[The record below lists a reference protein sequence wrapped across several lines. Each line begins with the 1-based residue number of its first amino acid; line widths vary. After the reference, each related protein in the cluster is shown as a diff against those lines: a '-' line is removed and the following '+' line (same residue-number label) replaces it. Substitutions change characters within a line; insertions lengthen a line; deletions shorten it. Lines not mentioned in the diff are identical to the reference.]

1 MDLLRT
7 GIGLSK
13 TIKNVTRFREI
24 ITVFWKNGFDEFILK
39 TNLHSKIPGFVLPK
53 KRFEN
58 LEFKEGQSFWA
69 SLGYRLRLSFE
80 ELGAGFIKV
89 GQLLSTRED
98 ILHPDLIQELKKLQ
112 NKVKPIEFSI
122 AKKEIEKALGKNIE
136 EVFSEIDEVPIGVA
150 SIGIV
155 YAGKLKT
162 GEEVVLKVRR
172 PNIEETL
179 DHDFEIISFIVSQL
193 ERVSDEIKFLGVSR
207 AIDDFFNSI
216 QIELNFNIERN
227 NCKKLQENLKKLD
240 TDNIFKIPTMYSE
253 YSSTS
258 LLIMEK
264 LDGTPFNNIPNILE
278 KHPEVEEKLM
288 KAIRM
293 FVQTILAD
301 GFFHADLHGGNF
313 FLMNDGKI
321 GLIDFGLMGSLS
333 RKNRSNLVAI
343 LFALFTS
350 NYENLVFEF
359 LDVADYD
366 VIPNHEEL
374 QKDIRVALE
383 PYLGLTVQEIDVTFM
398 VNAIVTTL
406 SKHQI
411 YLPREWFVIFRS
423 LMTLDGVGKSIGIDL
438 NIFEVLDGQLED
450 VMKELLSKES
460 LIEDA
465 AWIGRDTLNSF
476 RTIPRQLKWM
486 LKEFTKRKYTF
497 DIKLQ
502 GFQRDIRL
510 ISKSIYFLGL
520 MILSSIFIFSGVFL
534 VKDQN
539 YYHFEAI
546 PGIVWIF
553 WGLGLMSVL
562 RASAFIRKK

>member
-7 GIGLSK
+7 GIGLTK
-13 TIKNVTRFREI
+13 TFKNVSRFREI

-58 LEFKEGQSFWA
+58 VEFKEGKSFWA

-98 ILHPDLIQELKKLQ
+98 ILHQDLIKELKKLQ
-112 NKVKPIEFSI
+112 NKVKPIEFSV
-122 AKKEIEKALGKNIE
+122 AKKEIEKSLGKKIE
-136 EVFSEIDEVPIGVA
+136 EVFSEIDETPIGVA

-155 YAGKLKT
+155 YAGKLLS

-193 ERVSDEIKFLGVSR
+193 ERVSDEIKYLGVSR

-227 NCKKLQENLKKLD
+227 NCTKLKENLKLLD
-240 TDNIFKIPTMYSE
+240 DEGIFKLPEMYPQ
-253 YSSTS
+253 YSCDS
-258 LLIMEK
+258 LLVMEK
-264 LDGTPFNNIPNILE
+264 LDGTPFNNIPNILD
-278 KHPEVEEKLM
+278 KHPEIEAKLM
-288 KAIRM
+288 SAIRM

-313 FLMNDGKI
+313 FLMNNGQI

-333 RKNRSNLVAI
+333 RKNRTNLVAI
-343 LFALFTS
+343 LFALFTN

-366 VIPNHEEL
+366 IIPNHEEL
-374 QKDIRVALE
+374 QKDLRIALE
-383 PYLGLTVQEIDVTFM
+383 PYLGLTVQEIDVTYM

-411 YLPREWFVIFRS
+411 YLPREWFIIFRS

-438 NIFEVLDGQLED
+438 NIFEILDGQLEK
-450 VMKELLSKES
+450 VMKELLSKEA

-497 DIKLQ
+497 EVKLE

-520 MILSSIFIFSGVFL
+520 MFLSSILIFSGVFL
-534 VKDQN
+534 LKDN
-539 YYHFEAI
+539 SYETLDMI

-553 WGLGLMSVL
+553 WGLGLLSVM
-562 RASAFIRKK
+562 RASTFIRKK

>member
-1 MDLLRT
+1 M
-7 GIGLSK
+7 
-13 TIKNVTRFREI
+13 
-24 ITVFWKNGFDEFILK
+24 
-39 TNLHSKIPGFVLPK
+39 
-53 KRFEN
+53 
-58 LEFKEGQSFWA
+58 Q
-69 SLGYRLRLSFE
+69 
-80 ELGAGFIKV
+80 
-89 GQLLSTRED
+89 
-98 ILHPDLIQELKKLQ
+98 
-112 NKVKPIEFSI
+112 
-122 AKKEIEKALGKNIE
+122 
-136 EVFSEIDEVPIGVA
+136 
-150 SIGIV
+150 
-155 YAGKLKT
+155 
-162 GEEVVLKVRR
+162 
-172 PNIEETL
+172 
-179 DHDFEIISFIVSQL
+179 
-193 ERVSDEIKFLGVSR
+193 
-207 AIDDFFNSI
+207 
-216 QIELNFNIERN
+216 
-227 NCKKLQENLKKLD
+227 
-240 TDNIFKIPTMYSE
+240 
-253 YSSTS
+253 
-258 LLIMEK
+258 
-264 LDGTPFNNIPNILE
+264 
-278 KHPEVEEKLM
+278 
-288 KAIRM
+288 AIRM

-321 GLIDFGLMGSLS
+321 GLIDFGLMGTLS

-411 YLPREWFVIFRS
+411 YLPREWFIIFRS

-438 NIFEVLDGQLED
+438 NIFEVLDGQLEE
-450 VMKELLSKES
+450 VMKELLSKEA
-460 LIEDA
+460 LMEDA

-520 MILSSIFIFSGVFL
+520 MLLSSILIFSGVFL

-539 YYHFEAI
+539 YHQLDAI

-553 WGLGLMSVL
+553 WGLGMLSVM
-562 RASAFIRKK
+562 RASTFIRKK

>member
-13 TIKNVTRFREI
+13 TIKNVARFREI

-58 LEFKEGQSFWA
+58 LEASEGKGFWA

-98 ILHPDLIQELKKLQ
+98 ILHPDLIFELKKLQ
-112 NKVKPIEFSI
+112 NKVKPIEFAI
-122 AKKEIEKALGKNIE
+122 AKKEIEAAIGKPLT

-150 SIGIV
+150 SIGIA
-155 YAGKLKT
+155 YQGKLNS
-162 GEEVVLKVRR
+162 GEDVVLKVRR

-179 DHDFEIISFIVSQL
+179 EHDFEIISFIVSQL
-193 ERVSDEIKFLGVSR
+193 EKVSEDIKFLGVSR

-216 QIELNFNIERN
+216 QLELNFNIERN
-227 NCKKLQENLKKLD
+227 NCEKLKKNLEKLEESK
-240 TDNIFKIPTMYSE
+240 IFKIPKMYDE
-253 YSSTS
+253 YSSSS
-258 LLIMEK
+258 LLVMEK
-264 LDGTPFNNIPNILE
+264 LHGRPFNNVPNILQN
-278 KHPEVEEKLM
+278 HPEIEEKLM
-288 KAIRM
+288 SAIRM
-293 FVQTILAD
+293 FVHTILAD

-313 FLMNDGKI
+313 FLMDDGTI

-333 RKNRSNLVAI
+333 RKNRTNLVAI
-343 LFALFTS
+343 LFAMFTN

-366 VIPNHEEL
+366 VIPNYEEL

-383 PYLGLTVQEIDVTFM
+383 PYLGLTVQEIDVTFL

-411 YLPREWFVIFRS
+411 YLPREWFIIFRS

-438 NIFEVLDGQLED
+438 NIFEVLDGQLEG
-450 VMKELLSKES
+450 VMKDLVSKEA

-520 MILSSIFIFSGVFL
+520 MILSSVMMFSGVFL
-534 VKDQN
+534 VKDHDIQSL
-539 YYHFEAI
+539 ETI
-546 PGIVWIF
+546 PGLVWIF
-553 WGLGLMSVL
+553 WGLGLLSIF
-562 RASAFIRKK
+562 RASTFIRKK